1 MAQSSKK
8 PRPKPSQKFSKNKK
22 ERVKESRVTKPAKRT
37 TTRVTTPSKHGMRT
51 RAKTTEVSDE
61 QQLASTTRNRGN
73 PTSVDHAYYTSLSQ
87 ELRKTPKIPKSAKK
101 SRRQGPVETP
111 KTPPNPSK
119 RKSDGK
125 RLEAASVWDLLDT
138 DRSFWDPIKE
148 TSSSQASPSR
158 TTSGDDIK
166 TIMNRLNRQVSH
178 QFNNYKVEDYG
189 YMSASSLDGLDSRE
203 ENPTT
208 VEQKDELLLAL
219 WPSIQHLAELT
230 KCQPHRLNTS
240 TCYLEQFRAL
250 LRELQDIWQIQGH
263 RTPAPALFQLE
274 AWKGGIS
281 NWRSS
286 AYTNGDDRFPAS
298 IVEAQFQTWCA
309 EMPSPP
315 TPIIDPNMPDD
326 LDPSDLEM
334 QSLDPTP
341 YFHSSRHLHVHH
353 RRSPSSSP
361 TPQRG
366 PHHRRRR
373 GAQPGGPPG

>member
-1 MAQSSKK
+1 M
-8 PRPKPSQKFSKNKK
+8 PP
-22 ERVKESRVTKPAKRT
+22 
-37 TTRVTTPSKHGMRT
+37 TPSKHGMKT

-61 QQLASTTRNRGN
+61 QQLAFTTPNKGNRSSIN
-73 PTSVDHAYYTSLSQ
+73 NAYYTSLSQ
-87 ELRKTPKIPKSAKK
+87 ELRKTPKIPKSVTK
-101 SRRQGPVETP
+101 SRRQGPVEPP

-125 RLEAASVWDLLDT
+125 RLEAASLWDLIDT

-148 TSSSQASPSR
+148 TSSNQASFGR
-158 TTSGDDIK
+158 TITGDDIK
-166 TIMNRLNRQVSH
+166 TIMSRINRQVSH
-178 QFNNYKVEDYG
+178 QFNNSKVENYG
-189 YMSASSLDGLDSRE
+189 NMSASSLEGLDSRE

-230 KCQPHRLNTS
+230 KCQPHRLNPS

-250 LRELQDIWQIQGH
+250 LRELQDIWQVQGH
-263 RTPAPALFQLE
+263 RTSAPALFQLE

-286 AYTNGDDRFPAS
+286 AYTNGDDSFPAS
-298 IVEAQFQTWCA
+298 IVEAHFETWCA
-309 EMPSPP
+309 EIPTPP
-315 TPIIDPNMPDD
+315 TPIIDSNMPDD
-326 LDPSDLEM
+326 LDASDLEM
-334 QSLDPTP
+334 QSPDPTP
-341 YFHSSRHLHVHH
+341 YFHSSRPLHVLHH

-366 PHHRRRR
+366 NHNRRRVMSAIYDNTR
-373 GAQPGGPPG
+373 DIGFLPTPAQITAYQTGE